1 MTDNGFFNILDTV
14 DSTNNYAM
22 GRIADG
28 TAGHGMLWFTNDQTA
43 GKGQRG
49 KTWTSEKGKNIAMSL
64 VLEPGKLFFTNP
76 FHLSAI
82 VAITCF
88 EFFSAYAGAETKI
101 KWPNDLFW
109 RDRKAGGILIENNY
123 KGTSWK
129 WAVAGIGLNINQT
142 RFDRFLIPAVSLKE
156 ITGKDFD
163 TIEMAKELYNR
174 LMEKMTDPLTRDPVK
189 IIEQYNILLYRINKT
204 VALKKDGAIFE
215 TVIKGVSSQG
225 RLITVDAIEREFD
238 FGEVEWIL

>member
-22 GRIADG
+22 GRIYDG
-28 TAGHGMLWFTNDQTA
+28 TARHGMLWFTNNQTA

-49 KTWTSEKGKNIAMSL
+49 KTWTMEKGKNIAMSL
-64 VLEPGKLFFTNP
+64 VLEPGQLVFNTP
-76 FHLSAI
+76 FHLSAV

-109 RDRKAGGILIENNY
+109 RDRKAGGILIENNF
-123 KGTSWK
+123 KGSIWK
-129 WAVAGIGLNINQT
+129 WAVAGIGININQT
-142 RFDRFLIPAVSLKE
+142 KFDRFLIPAVSLKE
-156 ITGKDFD
+156 ITGKHFD
-163 TIEMAKELYNR
+163 TIEMAKELYAM
-174 LMEKMTDPLTRDPVK
+174 LMKKIADPQTKDIVTIL
-189 IIEQYNILLYRINKT
+189 EQYNANLYRINKT
-204 VALKKDGAIFE
+204 VTLKKNGAIFE
-215 TVIKGVSSQG
+215 TVVKGVSAQG
-225 RLITVDAIEREFD
+225 RLITVDAIEREFE

>member
-1 MTDNGFFNILDTV
+1 
-14 DSTNNYAM
+14 M

-215 TVIKGVSSQG
+215 TVIKGVSPQG